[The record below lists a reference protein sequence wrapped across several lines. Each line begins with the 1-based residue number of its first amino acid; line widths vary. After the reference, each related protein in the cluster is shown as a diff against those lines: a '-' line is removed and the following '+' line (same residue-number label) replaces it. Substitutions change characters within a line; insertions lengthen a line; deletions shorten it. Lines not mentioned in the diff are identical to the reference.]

1 MKGLLPKYLT
11 SHLQLCNNPI
21 YQTRST
27 AKNIVKLTA
36 SRTVNFNNSFLPL
49 CSHEWNN
56 LSDDI
61 RSLPLPISF
70 KKALLSFV
78 KTSEN
83 SAFAI
88 HDNNGIKLLTRL
100 RRNFSHLN
108 KHKFRQNFLGT
119 LNPMCSCGSEP
130 DTTAHFLLCC
140 QNHVMNRSK
149 LLKNVDNLDQTL
161 QNYEDD
167 YLIHNLLYGSEKFN
181 CNLNKDMIKLKIC
194 YLKDIEFSMRISFKI
209 SNFFLFVIII
219 IIIIIIVFSFF

>member
-11 SHLQLCNNPI
+11 SHLQLHNNSI

-56 LSDDI
+56 LSDEI
-61 RSLPLPISF
+61 KSLPSPISF

-83 SAFAI
+83 SVFAI
-88 HDNNGIKLLTRL
+88 HDNNGNKLLTRL
-100 RRNFSHLN
+100 RH
-108 KHKFRQNFLGT
+108 NFLGT

-130 DTTAHFLLCC
+130 DTTAHFLLRC
-140 QNHVMNRSK
+140 QNHVMHRSK

-161 QNYEDD
+161 RNYDD
-167 YLIHNLLYGSEKFN
+167 DHLIHNLLYGFEKFN
-181 CNLNKDMIKLKIC
+181 CNLNKDMIKLTIC
-194 YLKDIEFSMRISFKI
+194 YLKDIECF
-209 SNFFLFVIII
+209 NENLFVII